1 MTRHLWQIQPVR
13 DALMVAAVVGVVYLG
28 YRLSLVTVPILLA
41 LAFAYMVEPLVRRM
55 TRVRW
60 VSRQGA
66 AAAIIAGAVL
76 LVGIP
81 VVLGSA
87 IAIGQG
93 TSAVRTIGGTTGDF
107 LTASRKTLAVLEVDR
122 GIRIARDE
130 PPAGDGAELLFSGL
144 EGKEGEVVE
153 SARAASEAFER
164 LPPVIRDACWELLRR
179 QMDRLRDGA
188 ATTDEPM
195 TGQEQAAPESG
206 EGDQASDQRP
216 TPGDIGGSTE
226 PAGEDGKSQR
236 PARAP
241 ASSGSSALY
250 ESLDAA
256 MQWINSNAAAIAKRA
271 VGTGVDA
278 VSSLIRGVTSLGV
291 IGFMAFLTA
300 FFFFFFSTSYQRVLD
315 FAQGL
320 LPSQNRERIVDL
332 VQKFDRVISGFIR
345 GRLLIALIQSAFFTI
360 GYWIIGV
367 PVPLIIG
374 PIVGFLSIVPYLAL
388 VGIPVTIIGLALVS
402 SGQGI
407 QSAWWWVIFA
417 PMVVYYIGQA
427 LDDYILTP
435 VIQGKSTDMD
445 TPTILFASIA
455 GGVLLGVFG
464 LLIAIPIAAC
474 LKIVIREVLWP
485 RFREW
490 RDGRAKDFLPL
501 GGDE

>member
-13 DALMVAAVVGVVYLG
+13 DALMVAAVIGVVYLG

-55 TRVRW
+55 TRVKW

-87 IAIGQG
+87 LAIAQG
-93 TSAVRTIGGTTGDF
+93 TTAVRTIGGTTGDF
-107 LTASRKTLAVLEVDR
+107 LTASRKTLAVLEIDR
-122 GIRIARDE
+122 SIRIARDE
-130 PPAGDGAELLFSGL
+130 PPAGDGAKLLFSGL
-144 EGKEGEVVE
+144 EGKKGEVVE

-179 QMDRLRDGA
+179 QMDRLREAA
-188 ATTDEPM
+188 ATPDEPP
-195 TGQEQAAPESG
+195 TDQVQTQPGSAEGNQPPDQEQNPAVSRESA
-206 EGDQASDQRP
+206 ETKA
-216 TPGDIGGSTE
+216 GG
-226 PAGEDGKSQR
+226 AKSQR
-236 PARAP
+236 PTRAP
-241 ASSGSSALY
+241 SGSSALY

-291 IGFMAFLTA
+291 VGFMAFLTA
-300 FFFFFFSTSYQRVLD
+300 FFFFFFSTSYQKVLD

-320 LPSQNRERIVDL
+320 LPSQNRERVVEL

-402 SGQGI
+402 SGHGI

-417 PMVVYYIGQA
+417 PMVIYYIGQA

-474 LKIVIREVLWP
+474 LKIIIREILWP
-485 RFREW
+485 RFKEW

-501 GGDE
+501 GGDD